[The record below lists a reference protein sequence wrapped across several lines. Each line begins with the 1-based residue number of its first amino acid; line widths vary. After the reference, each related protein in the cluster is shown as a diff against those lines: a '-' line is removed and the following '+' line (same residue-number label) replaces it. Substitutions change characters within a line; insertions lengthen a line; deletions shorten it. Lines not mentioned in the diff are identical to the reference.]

1 MVTQHQS
8 NVKLKLQLLLT
19 DWAGDIY
26 GSLLTYSRIKPP
38 VLCSILSWLLETWSF
53 LLHDE

>member
-19 DWAGDIY
+19 DRAGDIY

-38 VLCSILSWLLETWSF
+38 VLSSILSWLLETWSF